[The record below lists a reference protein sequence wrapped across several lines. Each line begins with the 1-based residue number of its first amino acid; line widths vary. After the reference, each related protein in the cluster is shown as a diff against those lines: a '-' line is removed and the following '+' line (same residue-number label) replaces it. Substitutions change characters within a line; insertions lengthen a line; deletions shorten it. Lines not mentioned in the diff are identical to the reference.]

1 MNSLIVFGANYLY
14 LTIVIAALV
23 YLVAVPK
30 SRSSQVIVAA
40 LIALP
45 LTYVVAKI
53 MSALYFDPRP
63 FVVGNFIP
71 LIPHAPDNG
80 FPSDHTLLS
89 AAIAAVIFAFDRKIG
104 AFLFLIAFLVGLAR
118 VYAGVHHLTDIL
130 GSMIIAAIVTYCVMA
145 FLLPNVWKYMP
156 RPLRNFFD

>member
-1 MNSLIVFGANYLY
+1 MDSLIIFGAKYLY
-14 LTIVIAALV
+14 LVIVIISLA

-45 LTYVVAKI
+45 LTYIIAKI

-89 AAIAAVIFAFDRKIG
+89 AAIAAVMFAFDRKIG
-104 AFLFLIAFLVGLAR
+104 VLLFLIAFLVGLAR

-130 GSMIIAAIVTYCVMA
+130 GSIIIAAIVTYCVMT
-145 FLLPNVWKYMP
+145 FLLPSVWKYMP
-156 RPLRNFFD
+156 RPVRNFFD

>member
-1 MNSLIVFGANYLY
+1 MDSLIVFGAKYLY
-14 LTIVIAALV
+14 LAIVIIALA
-23 YLVAVPK
+23 YLVAAPK

-45 LTYVVAKI
+45 LTYIIAKM

-63 FVVGNFIP
+63 FVVGNFVP

-104 AFLFLIAFLVGLAR
+104 AFFISDSIFGGFGASICRGTSPDGYFGKYDYCCYRDVLRYGLSFTKR
-118 VYAGVHHLTDIL
+118 MEVYA
-130 GSMIIAAIVTYCVMA
+130 SPAPQ
-145 FLLPNVWKYMP
+145 FL
-156 RPLRNFFD
+156 